1 MHLKQS
7 TIFQCEINAIKKVV
21 EWLHSHCVEK
31 NMKEAVINPEALTI
45 KALQFNVTTYSPVKD
60 TVLSLD
66 TTEQYIRVTIN
77 VMRPGFTKNV

>member
-1 MHLKQS
+1 
-7 TIFQCEINAIKKVV
+7 
-21 EWLHSHCVEK
+21 
-31 NMKEAVINPEALTI
+31 MKEAVINPEALTI

-77 VMRPGFTKNV
+77 VMRPGSTKNV